1 MNDELRY
8 LAARAATGGLS
19 RRAFLGRAAALGVTT
34 IAAGTMLSDAARAA
48 EPKKGGSLTM
58 GLGGGNSTDTL
69 DPALAA
75 SQVPFVYLMTAGDRL
90 TDVGP
95 KNEIVM
101 NLAEEVSSDKEAKT
115 WTFKIRKGVKFHNGK
130 DLTPDDVHK
139 TMLRHSD
146 KDSKSGAL
154 GIMKGIES
162 MKVDGDNFVVTLHS
176 PNADLPFLMADY
188 HLIIQPNGGMDKPDA
203 GIFTGPYKIDN
214 FEPGVRI
221 TFSKNKDYW
230 NEKVG
235 HYDNIVML
243 VINDAT
249 ARNAALQSGQV
260 QMVNSVDPKT
270 ANLLKRVAKN
280 VDVTAASGR
289 GFYCFNMF
297 CDTKPFENNDLRMAL
312 KLAIDRE
319 ELVKKILAGYGS
331 VGNDMPVN
339 KAYPL
344 FPTDIPQRSYDPD
357 KAKHHFKK
365 SGHDG
370 PITLLTAD
378 GAFAGAVDAA
388 QLFQQSAAKAGITID
403 VKRQPNDGYWTDVW
417 NKKPFSASYWGGRP
431 TQDQM
436 YSTAYISSA
445 DWNDTRFK
453 DPKFD
458 KIIVEARGELDKSKR
473 EQLYHEAGMMMR
485 DQGGL
490 INPMFNQF
498 VNAHDK
504 SKVAGW
510 FEYPNQDLMNGLA
523 GVLCWQA

>member
-8 LAARAATGGLS
+8 LAARAAAGRVS
-19 RRAFLGRAAALGVTT
+19 RRAFLGRAAALGLTT
-34 IAAGTMLSDAARAA
+34 VAANGLLTKAAHAAGPKAGGTLS
-48 EPKKGGSLTM
+48 M
-58 GLGGGNSTDTL
+58 GLGGGQSTDSL
-69 DPALAA
+69 DPAVAA
-75 SQVPFVYLMTAGDRL
+75 SQVPFMYLMTAGDRL
-90 TDVGP
+90 TDVDKDGGIT
-95 KNEIVM
+95 N
-101 NLAEEVSSDKEAKT
+101 NLAEEVSSSPDAKT

-154 GIMKGIES
+154 GIMKGIAE
-162 MKVDGDNFVVTLHS
+162 MKVDGDNFIVTLHTA
-176 PNADLPFLMADY
+176 NADLPYLMSDY
-188 HLIIQPNGGMDKPDA
+188 HLIIQPGGGMDKPDA
-203 GIFTGPYKIDN
+203 GIFTGPYKIES

-230 NEKVG
+230 NDKVG
-235 HYDNIVML
+235 HYDAIQMI

-260 QMVNSVDPKT
+260 QMVNSVEPRV
-270 ANLLKRVAKN
+270 ASLLKRAPN
-280 VDVTAASGR
+280 IDVTAASGR

-297 CDTKPFENNDLRMAL
+297 CDTKPFSNNDLRLAL
-312 KLAIDRE
+312 KYAIDRE

-339 KAYPL
+339 KTYPL
-344 FPTDIPQRSYDPD
+344 FSDDIPQRTFDPD

-365 SGHDG
+365 SGYDG
-370 PITLLTAD
+370 EILVRTAD
-378 GAFAGAVDAA
+378 GAFAGAVDAT
-388 QLFQQSAAKAGITID
+388 QLFQQSAAKAGITLTI
-403 VKRQPNDGYWTDVW
+403 KREPNDGYWSEVW

-445 DWNDTRFK
+445 DWNDTNFH
-453 DPKFD
+453 DEKFD
-458 KIIVEARGELDKSKR
+458 KIIVAARGELDKAKR
-473 EQLYHEAGMMMR
+473 KEMYREAGMIIR

-504 SKVAGW
+504 TKVAGW
-510 FEYPNQDLMNGLA
+510 FEYPNQDMMNGLA